1 MWWIY
6 SQEGACLG
14 KVFNKGKSPPSVQI
28 GRRDDNPH
36 LEEMMAILQPF
47 SEGRVELDH
56 SVIFLGIDLEKVI
69 DTIID
74 RGFVLSSDRH
84 WNPRGWTPWSNESR
98 GK

>member
-36 LEEMMAILQPF
+36 FEEMMATLQPF

-56 SVIFLGIDLEKVI
+56 SVIFLGIDLEKAPFVI
-69 DTIID
+69 APVDMNQNVIPVT
-74 RGFVLSSDRH
+74 
-84 WNPRGWTPWSNESR
+84 T
-98 GK
+98 